1 MKMGDDDP
9 TDVSQ
14 WTDDGD
20 SFHNSTTVLATST
33 QPGTLTPT
41 IEPLID
47 SSSKDE
53 LIRYVQFTS
62 LTIIAAI
69 GFVSNVLVLLLFYKR
84 PTLRTFSNRFVL
96 NLSISH
102 FWQSILILP
111 TTVISIAADRWVM
124 DEITCFISGFLCT
137 TLNITSVLSLLLIAL
152 DRNCAVNSPLHYSMT
167 ITKKRTGCLI
177 FLTWFIGVLSGSP
190 PFLGIGRIK
199 YRPQWHMCALDWTQN
214 DPYSQAYACVLI
226 VLGFMVPFLT
236 TICVYASMFQAARN
250 NSERARKH
258 SVNSTSVETSLPDS
272 QVKSGSVPPKKKCR
286 RWSSGSN
293 QFFGEE
299 WKAVRTGMLVVTTF
313 TLCWLP
319 YFSVIFME
327 TFLNATSTMPVYIMF
342 MVVFCFSSACV
353 INPYLYVFRNKNSRK
368 HVKQILC
375 PSNLNKNK
383 KWIFHQASKDKENQ
397 AAVNPCILTASL
409 ENEGS
414 EKVKALPALYQ
425 DIDGNWQVFSTSEEH
440 SREELDETVSNISDD
455 DFFDSGV
462 GKGHVTPVRRKQT
475 KMGTNVHSIY
485 NNTYNNRNFVLKGIS
500 HLTQANSSNRLMLFR
515 LKTSLNRDSTS
526 SDTTENCSMSLES
539 NNSNEHQGESSDIS
553 LPSRRG
559 IGKYLFNTSEELWE
573 SRPAVTYHKRISS
586 VAEDS
591 TSSSEGKK
599 NLSSFGSARR
609 KSFIHSHMKNK
620 KSSET
625 TLSSNTSDTLE
636 SSSTSTAKSSTNG
649 SRPKLVRQVKTIQP
663 PEDYGGT

>member
-1 MKMGDDDP
+1 MKMGDDDS

-14 WTDDGD
+14 WADDGD
-20 SFHNSTTVLATST
+20 SIRNSTTIATAPT
-33 QPGTLTPT
+33 QLGTMTTTL
-41 IEPLID
+41 EPLV
-47 SSSKDE
+47 SSSSSHD
-53 LIRYVQFTS
+53 LLRYIQFTV
-62 LTIIAAI
+62 LTLITLS
-69 GFVSNVLVLLLFYKR
+69 GFISNMLVLLLFYKR

-111 TTVISIAADRWVM
+111 TTVMSIAADKWLM
-124 DEITCFISGFLCT
+124 NEIACLISGFLYT

-167 ITKKRTGCLI
+167 ITKKRTGFLI
-177 FLTWFIGVLSGSP
+177 FLTWFIGALVGSP
-190 PFLGIGRIK
+190 PFLGIGQIA
-199 YRPQWHMCALDWTQN
+199 YRPEWHICTLVWIRN
-214 DPYSQAYACVLI
+214 DPYSQAYASVLI
-226 VLGFMVPFLT
+226 VLGFIVPFLT
-236 TICVYASMFQAARN
+236 SICVYASMFQAAKD

-258 SVNSTSVETSLPDS
+258 SVNSTSVETNLPDS
-272 QVKSGSVPPKKKCR
+272 QIKGGGNPQKKKCR

-319 YFSVIFME
+319 YFTFIFME
-327 TFLNATSTMPVYIMF
+327 AYLNLTSRIPGYVMF
-342 MVVFCFSSACV
+342 FVVFCCSSACI
-353 INPYLYVFRNKNSRK
+353 INPYLYVFRNKTSRK
-368 HVKQILC
+368 HVKQMLC

-383 KWIFHQASKDKENQ
+383 RWIFHQVSKDKENQ
-397 AAVNPCILTASL
+397 AGVNPCILTASL
-409 ENEGS
+409 DTNGS
-414 EKVKALPALYQ
+414 EKVKALPSLYQ

-440 SREELDETVSNISDD
+440 SREELDETVSNVSDD
-455 DFFDSGV
+455 DFFDSGL
-462 GKGHVTPVRRKQT
+462 KTNHIPPTRRKNNKT
-475 KMGTNVHSIY
+475 GSNVHAIY
-485 NNTYNNRNFVLKGIS
+485 NNSYNRNFVLKGIS
-500 HLTQANSSNRLMLFR
+500 HLTQHNSSNRLMLFR

-539 NNSNEHQGESSDIS
+539 NNSNEHHTDSDIN

-559 IGKYLFNTSEELWE
+559 IGKYLFNTSEEMWE
-573 SRPAVTYHKRISS
+573 TRPAVTYHKRVSS
-586 VAEDS
+586 VTEES

-609 KSFIHSHMKNK
+609 KSFIQSHIKNK

-625 TLSSNTSDTLE
+625 TLSSNTTETLE
-636 SSSTSTAKSSTNG
+636 SSSATSTTKSSRG
-649 SRPKLVRQVKTIQP
+649 SIRPKLVRQIKTVQP
-663 PEDYGGT
+663 PEKYIET